1 MASLQDQLMKSGL
14 INKQKAKQAQTEK
27 RRKAK
32 QKKKKGTVEVS
43 AVQVAINDQKEQQR
57 QQDLNKNKET
67 QEQLAIRAAHGKLIQ
82 MIAQHCEKD
91 YQGEIDY
98 HFTYE
103 NKVKRIA
110 VNDKTQLGLTHG
122 TLAICVLNEA
132 FYLINKEAAAKLT
145 EIDPSVLVSLHEKTE
160 APTEDEED
168 PYAEFAIPDDL
179 IW

>member
-1 MASLQDQLMKSGL
+1 MASLQNQLMKLGL
-14 INKQKAKQAQTEK
+14 INAQKAKQAQTEK

-43 AVQVAINDQKEQQR
+43 DVQVSINQQKEQQQ
-57 QQDLNKNKET
+57 QQDLLQNKAT
-67 QEQLAIRAAHGKLIQ
+67 QGDLEARSEHGKLIQ

-103 NKVKRIA
+103 SKIKLIA
-110 VNDKTQLGLTHG
+110 INDNTQKKLMNGQLS
-122 TLAICVLNEA
+122 ICVLNDA
-132 FYLINKEAAAKLT
+132 FYLINKEASKQLIK
-145 EIDPSVLVSLHEKTE
+145 IDESVLVALHDKVDLSKVE
-160 APTEDEED
+160 EDD
-168 PYAEFAIPDDL
+168 PYAEFSVPDDL